1 VFRVLD
7 LGPDGRPVVREGDDM
22 VAPAPP
28 NTVRWIDLVN
38 PDAAALALLKERFE
52 FHPLALDDCASYGR
66 QSKIDDYERY
76 LFVVVNGFTADPTDQ
91 LEIQIHELHCFLG
104 DGYLVTVHDNP
115 LPAAERVWERA
126 GRDRQVLERG
136 PGWILYLQI
145 AAMVEAAEPLVERIT
160 DAIDGI
166 ERRVIEEEGDIDL
179 TPVFAIK
186 RTTVAM
192 RRVIRPLRDVL
203 ALAQRRTDRRIGPRS
218 ALHLRDVGDQVARI
232 AEMVEETREVSTSVI
247 NAYQA
252 LQSSKTNEVVKKLT
266 VFSAVFLPLSFIV
279 GFWGQ
284 NFTDLPY
291 QSPFW
296 LGVMLAS
303 LVLVPAG
310 LMEWFRRNLFR

>member
-7 LGPDGRPVVREGDDM
+7 LGPDGRPAVREGDEM
-22 VAPAPP
+22 VAPPP
-28 NTVRWIDLVN
+28 PSTVRWIDVES
-38 PDAAALALLKERFE
+38 PDAKDLALLKERFD

-76 LFVVVNGFTADPTDQ
+76 LFVVVNGFSEEPKDP

-104 DGYLVTVHDNP
+104 EGYLVTVHDNP
-115 LPAAERVWERA
+115 LPSAERVWERA
-126 GRDRQVLERG
+126 ARDRQLLERG
-136 PGWILYLQI
+136 PGWILYLEI
-145 AAMVEAAEPLVERIT
+145 SAMVEAAEPLVERIT
-160 DAIDGI
+160 AELDGI
-166 ERRVIEEEGDIDL
+166 ERRVIEEAGDIDL

-192 RRVIRPLRDVL
+192 RRVIRPLRDAL

-218 ALHLRDVGDQVARI
+218 AVHLRDVGDQVARI
-232 AEMVEETREVSTSVI
+232 AEMVEETREVSNSVI
-247 NAYQA
+247 GAYQA
-252 LQSSKTNEVVKKLT
+252 LQASKTNEVVKKLT
-266 VFSAVFLPLSFIV
+266 IFSAVFLPLSFIV

-284 NFTDLPY
+284 NFTQLPY
-291 QSPFW
+291 DSPFW
-296 LGVMLAS
+296 LGIMLVS